1 MLLMAFMAPWAANGQ
16 VVPIG
21 DGTSSD
27 RYAPMNIYYNYSF
40 AEMIYTADE
49 IAAGEPTTNTILNV
63 EFNHKNSQNKTYG
76 ITVYMKNVEIDEF
89 SSTSYEV
96 LSDDDIV
103 FTGSVTP
110 GSGWLNIE
118 LDRAFTYDNTKNLL
132 IAINKTSGGYVT
144 SNYEWYYT
152 TTTGK
157 YTSLTAQNDNDGA
170 YDPTTSLTGTRRAYH
185 PNVRLTFGTPATCPK
200 PALSEVADEDIEA
213 NSATIRWT
221 PSGEGQTLFD
231 IYYSTTNVAP
241 EESTTPSYS
250 NVSGN
255 SKEITGLLS
264 ATTYYVWLRG
274 NCGTTADPDISG
286 GWTASKSFNTKCGTI
301 DAGYECGFEGP
312 NIGGT
317 TSYPLPAC
325 WTRPTG
331 TSTSYPRAYEYSTY
345 ARTGSYSLYF
355 YGDASS
361 TKQIVVLPEI
371 NETING
377 KRLSFYVRC
386 GYTIAPI
393 CIGYMTDPDNANT
406 FVAVGDP
413 ITPTTSYPAQP
424 YVIDFGSY
432 EGDPRY
438 IAIKSNS
445 TVYASIYLDDIALSN
460 TPSCFVP
467 TNLAATLTPG
477 NGTIATLNW
486 VKGNNESAWVLQY
499 ATNNTFTEGLVE
511 ITDGFSIDGTNV
523 SRDLTGLTAETTY
536 YARVKADCTGGD
548 YSEWSDVYE
557 FVPTNAIDITV
568 YNNGGSNT
576 NEYAPIFGFYGD
588 TQGTISQFIIPASK
602 LTDVT
607 DGTINKLTF
616 YCTNESLTMGEFEIR
631 LEEVEADEFASATLH
646 TWGSDAVLV
655 KTAYLNIA
663 NNQLSIVFTT
673 PFEYHGGNLMIGTY
687 IKTKASD
694 TRIYWK
700 GENQSKYTAICN
712 KSSVTRYQFIP
723 QTTISYIPN
732 ATPKP
737 KNLEYSN
744 VTSSSAT
751 LTWDEPNVTP
761 LKYAYQFKAGEGEWT
776 ALTETTETSVT
787 IEVEPSTTYTFQVKA
802 IYEGGESDF
811 ASTSFPTLDAC
822 AIPTALT
829 ATTTPGQGT
838 KATLNWTKGYDEE
851 AWMLQYAT
859 DNEFTEGLVEVTDG
873 FTTEGN
879 NVTYNATGLTAETT
893 YYARVKATCGPT
905 SSSNWSNVVVFTPT
919 NYVDYTYG
927 ESASTTNSN
936 IPFYGYRANDTRTI
950 SQYIIPATELSGVVG
965 GAIRSLTYYTT
976 SSPNWGS
983 ATVKVYVKEVDYT
996 TFGGA
1001 SASYVED
1008 WESMTLVYTGALS
1021 VNNGKMTI
1029 SFAEPFEY
1037 GGNNLLIGIKINEV
1051 GSSSSVS
1058 WTSVNGGSNNNS
1070 GLYGYYNSS
1079 MYYYRTNYYPK
1090 TTINYLPTPYPRP
1103 VINEPIDPESTS
1115 ATITWIKPSDNVTGY
1130 KYQYKLSS
1138 DDWTDNWESLGSD
1151 ATSTTLSPLIPL
1163 SNYDFR
1169 IKAIYGENESALSTT
1184 DFLTPCPDD
1193 YPLPYYCGFE
1203 GPNTSGSNP
1212 IPMCW
1217 DKVTNGNYPM
1227 VSSSYAHTNSNSLC
1241 FYKSSTDANSNEIA
1255 IVPGLNAQLNTVQL
1269 LFWARMSS
1277 ESNDNALN
1285 IGYYRDNTFTNVE
1298 TINVTQSW
1306 YEYRVNFNSLDDLT
1320 EGRIAIQSIW
1330 NEGSTF
1336 IYVDDVKVKLIPTC
1350 ETPSSDLA
1358 AVTDGTSV
1366 TLTWTQDGTPE
1377 LGWEVVHSTN
1387 PDADP
1392 DDLLITNVGE
1402 TECIIEDLTVDQTH
1416 YAWVRASC
1424 SNTDHSEWRGPVS
1437 FFIGYC
1443 TPGTTNR
1450 DGKGITA
1457 VHFGTGENIVNNSD
1471 ATNGLPATSPYYGD
1485 YHNMVG
1491 AVEAGLTANVDITTN
1506 THSSYDYPYTFII
1519 WVDWDNNLQF
1529 EDDEIV
1535 YVNKCTNAVG
1545 TLNASFDVPSTQ
1557 ETGDYRMRIA
1567 GADSYFNDFYNNG
1580 DLNFDGAHDPCLTG
1594 NKYAVFH
1601 DYTLRVLPEPSCY
1614 PIAHLEYNT
1623 KKAHSVQLTWNIIDE
1638 NQEAWDVQYSTDA
1651 IFPDGE
1657 ATHLNEAVTLTDG
1670 AYRLSGLDAST
1681 EYFVRVRGNCDSDG
1695 TSTWSET
1702 INFTTEIGN
1711 PAPSNFETSEVLSF
1725 SAEFSWTN
1733 GGGDY
1738 ETSWE
1743 IYLTSGTDTPE
1754 EPVEENK
1761 HVVNTNPVSI
1771 DELTASTQ
1779 YFAWIRANCGTDGY
1793 SAWVALTDDS
1803 FETLEACPA
1812 PTVNEATNLS
1822 QNTADISWTGSS
1834 DDYTVQYASVTNK
1847 FFEGFE
1853 ESTSL
1858 DSWSKLDKDGNT
1870 ASSSQFYISSSAAY
1884 NSNYGVYIN
1893 YTQNPP
1899 QYLISPDLSSY
1910 ITGSNLVLE
1919 FYYRNYYYNVAYSE
1933 TFQVGFSSTDNE
1945 ITSFDFGETITAS
1958 DQQWTRYSN
1967 SIPSGTKYIAIKHTS
1982 DDQYA
1987 LYIDNFSIIEIS
1999 DWTTAES
2006 GVQSPYTITG
2016 LTKDTKYNVKV
2027 IGNCGGTPSSDS
2039 KIISFTTLPE
2049 NNIVF
2054 PEDGTWTAGDF
2065 VPTGAP
2071 TTEDDVIIRGDVE
2084 VTSGTNAYANNINI
2098 ENDAVIIVES
2108 GATLTIAGNFDGDA
2122 ENLFIK
2128 EGGQVI
2134 HVNAIEATAQ
2144 KGITAYTSKDGDG
2157 WYFIASPV
2165 NNYSTSAITL
2175 GTYDLF
2181 AYDEA
2186 TAYWWVDHAIPGQPA
2201 NHTFNTLTRGIGYLY
2216 ANDTD
2221 VTLNFSGSMI
2231 GTATEISK
2239 TLSYACSYDDVKGY
2253 NLMGNP
2259 FTRNIGSGDMT
2270 LDGEPVTSVLILN
2283 NDEEYQTCNFLESG
2297 TIKPGQG
2304 FFIQATAANQELTFN
2319 PSSKDESEIGLI
2331 SIKAGNES
2339 YFDKAYIQIGGGNTL
2354 RKMTFYGDKSQVYVM
2369 NDGDDYAATTVYE
2382 LAGAI
2387 PVNFK
2392 AAEDGEYS
2400 ITVNTKNLEASTML
2414 LYDDFT
2420 GATVNLL
2427 ESPTYHFK
2435 ASEIDNADRFKLVFD
2450 FNNYTGV
2457 NENYTND
2464 NFAHQI
2470 GDELIVSGEGTLM
2483 VFDVLGRFV
2492 TGYNV
2497 NGDKRISTAEFN
2509 TGVYIFR
2516 MVGTEVKT
2524 QKIIVR

>member
-1 MLLMAFMAPWAANGQ
+1 MLLMALLAPWAAKGQ
-16 VVPIG
+16 TVTIGDQTTQNEYVPIYG
-21 DGTSSD
+21 YNADNTQHNQML
-27 RYAPMNIYYNYSF
+27 YPAAELAPMNGKEITEMVFYIQSWGSDPWSGDGLPGNWIVSFGETEATTLSGLDNTTTLTQVYSGVMTF
-40 AEMIYTADE
+40 DSGHTTMTITFDEGYTYHGGNLLVDFNH
-49 IAAGEPTTNTILNV
+49 PTTASYRHIYFYGKEITSAAV
-63 EFNHKNSQNKTYG
+63 YKYGSQTAKVINFLPQTTFTYG
-76 ITVYMKNVEIDEF
+76 
-89 SSTSYEV
+89 
-96 LSDDDIV
+96 
-103 FTGSVTP
+103 
-110 GSGWLNIE
+110 
-118 LDRAFTYDNTKNLL
+118 A
-132 IAINKTSGGYVT
+132 
-144 SNYEWYYT
+144 
-152 TTTGK
+152 
-157 YTSLTAQNDNDGA
+157 
-170 YDPTTSLTGTRRAYH
+170 
-185 PNVRLTFGTPATCPK
+185 PASCPK
-200 PALSEVADEDIEA
+200 PSLNEVADEDIEA

-221 PSGEGQTLFD
+221 PNSEGQTLFD

-241 EESTTPSYS
+241 EESTTPSYG

-274 NCGTTADPDISG
+274 NCGTAEDPNISG
-286 GWTASKSFNTKCGTI
+286 GWTSAKSFQTDCGTI
-301 DAGYECGFEGP
+301 SAGYFCGFEAP
-312 NIGGT
+312 NTGGT

-325 WTRPTG
+325 WTRIGDYYPY
-331 TSTSYPRAYEYSTY
+331 SYTYSSP
-345 ARTGSYSLYF
+345 RTGSYHLYF
-355 YGDASS
+355 YSSS
-361 TKQIVVLPEI
+361 TPSTTRIAIMPEI
-371 NETING
+371 EAGLNG
-377 KRLSFYVRC
+377 KRLSFYQKGAYSFSV
-386 GYTIAPI
+386 
-393 CIGYMTDPDNANT
+393 GYMTDPKDASTFNAIYT
-406 FVAVGDP
+406 ETG
-413 ITPTTSYPAQP
+413 TSSYALHI
-424 YVIDFGSY
+424 VDFGEY
-432 EGDPRY
+432 TGDPRY
-438 IAIKSNS
+438 IAIKSNFTS
-445 TVYASIYLDDIALSN
+445 TYQSIYFDDVTLSN
-460 TPSCFVP
+460 TPTCLVP
-467 TNLAATLTPG
+467 TNLTATLTPG

-486 VKGNNESAWVLQY
+486 VKGNNESDWVLQY

-536 YARVKADCTGGD
+536 YARVKSDCTGDD

-557 FVPTNAIDITV
+557 FVPTNAIDKTV
-568 YNNGGSNT
+568 YNNGGDNT
-576 NEYAPIFGFYGD
+576 NQYAPIYGFYGD

-602 LTDVT
+602 LSDVT

-631 LEEVEADEFASATLH
+631 LEEVEEDEFASATLH
-646 TWGSDAVLV
+646 TWGSGAVLV

-687 IKTKASD
+687 IKTKAGD

-802 IYEGGESDF
+802 IYEGEESDF

-859 DNEFTEGLVEVTDG
+859 DNVFTEGLVEVTDG

-919 NYVDYTYG
+919 SYVDYTYG

-983 ATVKVYVKEVDYT
+983 ATVKVYVKEVDYI

-1001 SASYVED
+1001 TASYVED

-1051 GSSSSVS
+1051 GYSSSVS

-1103 VINEPIDPESTS
+1103 VINEPIDSESTS

-1163 SNYDFR
+1163 SNYDFC

-1350 ETPSSDLA
+1350 ETPGSDLA

-1402 TECIIEDLTVDQTH
+1402 TECMIEDLTIDQTH

-1557 ETGDYRMRIA
+1557 ETGDYRIRIA

-1623 KKAHSVQLTWNIIDE
+1623 KKAHSVKLTWVLIDE
-1638 NQEAWDVQYSTDA
+1638 NQEAWDVQYSTNVA
-1651 IFPDGE
+1651 FPDGE
-1657 ATHLNEAVTLTDG
+1657 ETHLNEAVTLTDG
-1670 AYRLSGLDAST
+1670 SYTLSGLDANT

-1695 TSTWSET
+1695 TSTWSDA
-1702 INFTTEIGN
+1702 IDFTTEIGN
-1711 PAPSNFETSEVLSF
+1711 PAPSNFNTSEVLSF

-1761 HVVNTNPVSI
+1761 HVVNTNPATI

-1812 PTVNEATNLS
+1812 PTVNEAANLT
-1822 QNTADISWTGSS
+1822 QNSAEISWTGSS
-1834 DDYTVQYASVTNK
+1834 DDYTMQYASVTNK

-1958 DQQWTRYSN
+1958 NQQWTRYSN

-2039 KIISFTTLPE
+2039 NIISFTTLPE

-2054 PEDGTWTAGDF
+2054 PTNGEWTASNF
-2065 VPTGAP
+2065 VPAGYP
-2071 TTEDDVIIRGDVE
+2071 TINDNVIIRAN
-2084 VTSGTNAYANNINI
+2084 VTIKNNTNALANNINI

-2122 ENLFIK
+2122 ESLFIK
-2128 EGGQVI
+2128 EGGQLI
-2134 HVNAIEATAQ
+2134 HNNTVSATQQ
-2144 KGITAYTSKDGDG
+2144 KNIICYSNTNPGG

-2165 NNYSTSAITL
+2165 DNFSTSTIAVDP
-2175 GTYDLF
+2175 YDLF
-2181 AYDEA
+2181 SYSEEDAMWY
-2186 TAYWWVDHAIPGQPA
+2186 VDHEITGQPA
-2201 NHTFNTLTRGIGYLY
+2201 ANPFNELSRGIGYLY
-2216 ANDTD
+2216 AKGNDD
-2221 VTLNFSGSMI
+2221 VTLSFAGDVI
-2231 GTATEISK
+2231 GTNDEVTK

-2259 FTRNIGSGDMT
+2259 FTRNLGQNDMT
-2270 LDGEPVTSVLILN
+2270 LGGETVTSVLVLEN
-2283 NDEEYQTCNFLESG
+2283 GSEYVTCNFLESG
-2297 TIKPGQG
+2297 TVKPGQG

-2319 PSSKDESEIGLI
+2319 PSSSKDASEIGLI
-2331 SIKAGNES
+2331 SIVAGNDS
-2339 YFDKAYIQIGGGNTL
+2339 KVDKAFVQIGAGNTL
-2354 RKMTFYGDKSQVYVM
+2354 RKIAFSNSKSSVYVI
-2369 NDGDDYAATTVYE
+2369 NDGDDYAAATIYE
-2382 LAGAI
+2382 LAGTM
-2387 PVNFK
+2387 PVHFK
-2392 AAEDGEYS
+2392 AVAEGEYD
-2400 ITVNTKNLEASTML
+2400 ITVNTKNIEASTL
-2414 LYDDFT
+2414 LLFDNFKNETID
-2420 GATVNLL
+2420 LL
-2427 ESPTYHFK
+2427 ETPTYSFK
-2435 ASEIDNADRFKLVFD
+2435 SSADDEDNRFKLIFD
-2450 FNNYTGV
+2450 FNNNNYNGV
-2457 NENYTND
+2457 ED
-2464 NFAHQI
+2464 NFTSEIFVYQS
-2470 GDELIVSGEGTLM
+2470 GDELIVNGEGELQI
-2483 VFDVLGRFV
+2483 FDVLGRLV
-2492 TGYNV
+2492 TSKN
-2497 NGDKRISTAEFN
+2497 ISGVERVGKPEQ

-2516 MVGTEVKT
+2516 LNEHT
-2524 QKIIVR
+2524 QKLIIK